1 MSEFERYLKEQIEE
15 CSPSPV
21 RDAMEYSL
29 MNGGKRVRPQLLFDA
44 LEAYG
49 YKKEAGYPMAAAIEM
64 IHTYS
69 LIHDDLPAMDDD
81 DLRRGRPSCHKAFD
95 EATAILAGDG
105 LLTRAFAQALRSQTG
120 SRQKVMLIENLSKY
134 AGADGMILGQSL
146 DLQAEKRPSSTLEQ
160 IAQIDRYKTGQLL
173 ILPLVSAAILAG
185 QMQDI
190 PRWITIG
197 TDLGIQ
203 FQIVDDILDITSTE
217 EEMGKSLSDQRN
229 HKATFVTLLGLEKAR
244 RQVEAYTK
252 EIEDLLAQMDL
263 KDSSSLRRTI
273 RTLQDRTN

>member
-15 CSPSPV
+15 CAPSPV

-49 YKKEAGYPMAAAIEM
+49 YKKETGYPMAAAIEM

-95 EATAILAGDG
+95 EAIAILAGDG

-160 IAQIDRYKTGQLL
+160 ITQIDRYKTGQLL